1 MLSPSPGCWPDFI
14 LKCWTSPSP
23 WSPASSWPKT
33 SEVFR
38 AVIGGYVANR
48 QTASFWSYLLWSIL
62 SFLFEG
68 RDVQQMD
75 EKWKEAYLSHFM
87 QIEYHKLLI
96 YFKSVTTVHVFCLLA
111 REQNGRV
118 TLNNRP
124 LYEVWYA
131 VMIDLRIDPVEGY
144 AARF

>member
-1 MLSPSPGCWPDFI
+1 
-14 LKCWTSPSP
+14 
-23 WSPASSWPKT
+23 
-33 SEVFR
+33 
-38 AVIGGYVANR
+38 
-48 QTASFWSYLLWSIL
+48 
-62 SFLFEG
+62 
-68 RDVQQMD
+68 
-75 EKWKEAYLSHFM
+75 M